1 MALSSCLTYS
11 IISLKTIL
19 LIASIH
25 LSITNAKAVN
35 PVKMGKLERL
45 SDINKLQNVIK
56 DKMYANKNERNEVA
70 PSQSLEKCC
79 VEFESEVKGNT
90 YITNIFTLS
99 IENFNTN
106 R

>member
-1 MALSSCLTYS
+1 MSLTSWLSYS
-11 IISLKTIL
+11 IISLKIIL

-25 LSITNAKAVN
+25 LSITNAKAIN

-45 SDINKLQNVIK
+45 SDINKFQNVIQ

-79 VEFESEVKGNT
+79 VEFEPAVKGNT
-90 YITNIFTLS
+90 NITNIIICPLKIF
-99 IENFNTN
+99 TN